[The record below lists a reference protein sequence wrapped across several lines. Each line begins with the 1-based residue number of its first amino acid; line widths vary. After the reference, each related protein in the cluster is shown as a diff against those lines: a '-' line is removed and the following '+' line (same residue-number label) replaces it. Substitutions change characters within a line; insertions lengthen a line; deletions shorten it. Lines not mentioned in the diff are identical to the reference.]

1 MSPEMRQALY
11 QVKYYNDFSMFNQAA
26 EIVALRAARYGKLTP
41 EESFPDQ
48 NYGIQRFIYNGPL
61 ANGATGKIVG
71 IEWNIHCGHC
81 ASGTVM
87 VAGEVYD
94 CPECGGD
101 GWQLAE
107 TITTDL
113 NGKRIDL
120 DT

>member
-26 EIVALRAARYGKLTP
+26 EIVALRAARYGRLKPAGVPP
-41 EESFPDQ
+41 EQP
-48 NYGIQRFIYNGPL
+48 YGIQRFIYNGPL
-61 ANGATGKIVG
+61 ADGVSGKIIG
-71 IEWNIHCGHC
+71 IEWNIHCNQC
-81 ASGTVM
+81 ATGTVT
-87 VAGEVYD
+87 VAGEIYD

-101 GWQLAE
+101 GWLLAE

-113 NGKRIDL
+113 EGKQIDL